1 MDEKAAQ
8 EILDELVP
16 SLEALD
22 TQSTAVLQFLKSK
35 KLASEEEL
43 APFFEQAANASN
55 VRWRAVRLRIDRLV
69 SSAIQAEQAAK
80 QRRTE
85 QRKAE
90 EEVPEKSDKNQ
101 DDQKSREPS
110 RRAQENLSE
119 SIQENHEPTRKPSS
133 GEGRKTESEMKSP
146 PQAIEASSI
155 AEKPKS

>member
-1 MDEKAAQ
+1 MDEKTAQ

-43 APFFEQAANASN
+43 ASFFEQAANASN

-69 SSAIQAEQAAK
+69 SSAIQAEEAAK

-90 EEVPEKSDKNQ
+90 GEVPERADKNQ
-101 DDQKSREPS
+101 DNQKSREPS
-110 RRAQENLSE
+110 RKAQENISE
-119 SIQENHEPTRKPSS
+119 SVQEKHEPTQKPSS
-133 GEGRKTESEMKSP
+133 GEGRKTGMKSP
-146 PQAIEASSI
+146 PQAIEARSI
-155 AEKPKS
+155 AAKPKS

>member
-1 MDEKAAQ
+1 MDEKTAQ

-43 APFFEQAANASN
+43 ASFFEQAANASN

-69 SSAIQAEQAAK
+69 SSAIQAEEAAK

-90 EEVPEKSDKNQ
+90 GEVPERADKNQ
-101 DDQKSREPS
+101 DNQKSREPS
-110 RRAQENLSE
+110 RKVQENLSE
-119 SIQENHEPTRKPSS
+119 SIQENHEPTQKPSS
-133 GEGRKTESEMKSP
+133 GEGRKTEMKSP
-146 PQAIEASSI
+146 PHAIEASSI
-155 AEKPKS
+155 AAKPKS